1 VAINRDKRQDVRHP
15 FQLRAKGFVQERKR
29 VADVVGIGILI
40 WRKFINRSKIRVM
53 KPRER
58 AKSIMDKSS
67 DKEVAMAVCNDLMSF
82 WIYLGISDRI
92 KYWEE
97 VKSEIEKL

>member
-1 VAINRDKRQDVRHP
+1 
-15 FQLRAKGFVQERKR
+15 
-29 VADVVGIGILI
+29 
-40 WRKFINRSKIRVM
+40 M